1 VHNMAN
7 EKYILCDSSSLI
19 SLTDTC
25 LETILRFFHRSNVL
39 FIIPPSVEYEIITRP
54 LKMTMKAYQFSAMRL
69 KKLIEDEVLMKVEA
83 ETDAPAK
90 EILELTN
97 SIFFAKG
104 KPLHMVDMGEA
115 EMIALAKSLKIK
127 TLLMDERTTRMLV
140 EAPFEIKDHLEEE
153 LRVNVMVNSSHLQK
167 FSDIV
172 SGMRV
177 IRSSELVAVAYEK
190 GYFDNF
196 GADKKKMLEAALYKT
211 KFSGCSVRFDE
222 IEEFMRIEQ

>member
-1 VHNMAN
+1 MAS

-19 SLTDTC
+19 SLTDIC
-25 LETILRFFHRSNVL
+25 LEGILRFFHKNNVI

-54 LKMTMKAYQFSAMRL
+54 LNMKMRAYQLSAMRL
-69 KKLIEDEVLMKVEA
+69 KKLLDDEVLMKVEA

-90 EILELTN
+90 EILKLAN

-104 KPLHMVDMGEA
+104 KPMHMVDMGEA
-115 EMIALAKSLKIK
+115 EMIALAKSLRIN
-127 TLLMDERTTRMLV
+127 TILMDERTTRMLL

-153 LRVNVMVNSSHLQK
+153 LRINVMVNSSHLQK
-167 FSDIV
+167 FLDIV

-190 GYFDNF
+190 GHFDIF
-196 GADKKKMLEAALYKT
+196 GSDKKKMLEAALYKT

>member
-1 VHNMAN
+1 MAS

-25 LETILRFFHRSNVL
+25 LESVLRFFHRSNVF
-39 FIIPPSVEYEIITRP
+39 FIIPPSVEYEIITKP
-54 LKMTMKAYQFSAMRL
+54 LQMKMKAYQFSAMRL
-69 KKLIEDEVLMKVEA
+69 KKLMEDEVLMKVEA

-90 EILELTN
+90 EILQLTN
-97 SIFFAKG
+97 SIFFARG

-115 EMIALAKSLKIK
+115 EMIALAKNLRIT

-153 LRVNVMVNSSHLQK
+153 LKVNIMVNSNNLQR

-196 GADKKKMLEAALYKT
+196 GNEKKKMLESALYKT
-211 KFSGCSVRFDE
+211 KFSGCSIRFDE
-222 IEEFMRIEQ
+222 VDDLLRIER

>member
-1 VHNMAN
+1 MAS

-25 LETILRFFHRSNVL
+25 LEGLLKFFTRNNVF

-54 LKMTMKAYQFSAMRL
+54 LKMRMKAYQFSAMKL
-69 KKLIEDEVLMKVEA
+69 KKLMDEEVLMKVEA
-83 ETDAPAK
+83 ETEAPAK

-97 SIFFAKG
+97 SIFFARG

-115 EMIALAKSLKIK
+115 EMIALANSLKIN
-127 TLLMDERTTRMLV
+127 TLLMDERTTRMLI

-153 LRVNVMVNSSHLQK
+153 LRVNIMVNGSHLKK
-167 FSDIV
+167 FADVV

-196 GADKKKMLEAALYKT
+196 GEDKKKMLEAALYRI

-222 IEEFMRIEQ
+222 VEEFLRIEK

>member
-1 VHNMAN
+1 MAS

-19 SLTDTC
+19 SLTDIC
-25 LETILRFFHRSNVL
+25 LEGILRFFHKNNIL

-54 LKMTMKAYQFSAMRL
+54 LNMKMKAYQFSAMRL
-69 KKLIEDEVLMKVEA
+69 KKLLDDEVLMKVEA

-104 KPLHMVDMGEA
+104 KPMHMVDMGEA
-115 EMIALAKSLKIK
+115 EMIALAKSLRIS

-153 LRVNVMVNSSHLQK
+153 LRINVMVNSSHLQK

-177 IRSSELVAVAYEK
+177 IRSSELVIVAYEK
-190 GYFDNF
+190 GYFDSF
-196 GADKKKMLEAALYKT
+196 GSDKKKMLEAALYKT